1 MNFLWRLIFLYVCER
16 IYLAKKRGAKGVNPS
31 QRKKGRGARKGVT
44 IEPAPTRACAL
55 ESSLTFLKKKITSNS
70 PTPTM
75 HRTFGA
81 FMLLFSFQII
91 LIKNVTS
98 NVWTYAWS
106 IKCEQKK
113 NQLHNS
119 RVNYET
125 NYFNL
130 TSWFD
135 NVVTNDRLIKL
146 NKSSRCLQAEFIIY
160 FVISLRSILQMCVR
174 IFQKLYAP
182 KLNPNFF

>member
-1 MNFLWRLIFLYVCER
+1 MWENIFGK
-16 IYLAKKRGAKGVNPS
+16 KKRCKGGEPKS
-31 QRKKGRGARKGVT
+31 KEEGPGRKKRRDHRTSTNTRMRARKQ
-44 IEPAPTRACAL
+44 PHL
-55 ESSLTFLKKKITSNS
+55 SKKKITSNS

-160 FVISLRSILQMCVR
+160 FIISLRSILQMCVR

-182 KLNPNFF
+182 KLNPNFFKKRILLFKSIK